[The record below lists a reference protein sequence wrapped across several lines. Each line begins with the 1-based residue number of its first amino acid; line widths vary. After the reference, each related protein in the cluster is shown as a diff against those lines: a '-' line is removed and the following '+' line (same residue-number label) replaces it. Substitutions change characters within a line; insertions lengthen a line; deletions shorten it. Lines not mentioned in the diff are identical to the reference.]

1 MVKAKGIGGKKHRRG
16 KNIQISHKVDIPDT
30 DQYFG
35 LVDKSLGCGK
45 VKIHYYKSIS
55 KDNENNNLAEVEWTK
70 KEAIGVIRGK
80 MLRRIFV
87 NAGDIILI
95 TERDFDIKKV
105 DIIGRFD
112 ASQLDY
118 LKDHMGKRMPNFNK
132 LNHENDVLFQ
142 DKNCISDI
150 ESSESDSANES
161 SANESSDNESNANE
175 SNDNDFNKKKN

>member
-16 KNIQISHKVDIPDT
+16 KNIQVSNKVDIPDN

-35 LVDKSLGCGK
+35 LVEKSLGCGK
-45 VKIHYYKSIS
+45 VKICYYKTIS
-55 KDNENNNLAEVEWTK
+55 KDNENNNENENNNLVEVEWTK

-87 NAGDIILI
+87 NPGDIILI

-105 DIIGRFD
+105 DIIARFE

-118 LKDHMGKRMPNFNK
+118 LKDHMGKGMPNFNK
-132 LNHENDVLFQ
+132 LNNENDVLFEE
-142 DKNCISDI
+142 KNNISDI
-150 ESSESDSANES
+150 ESIETESSESGNET
-161 SANESSDNESNANE
+161 
-175 SNDNDFNKKKN
+175 